1 MLLINTFDLQ
11 QQLLLPSGLSSLIS
25 DEIMI
30 GDVLQLSYFDDPL
43 VFCLLTLDSID
54 SKDLQYKSE
63 FFDGFVQYIPYL
75 STVSASDM
83 F

>member
-1 MLLINTFDLQ
+1 M
-11 QQLLLPSGLSSLIS
+11 
-25 DEIMI
+25 
-30 GDVLQLSYFDDPL
+30 QLSYFDDPL

-75 STVSASDM
+75 PTVSASDM